1 MSQEQRQPIYCPK
14 CKNMCFKISGVSVG
28 CEVDT
33 LYCPGCLLEKV
44 KLLDK
49 KIWEEL
55 VKEKTQLN
63 IRFTVD
69 GVKRY
74 LEAEE

>member
-1 MSQEQRQPIYCPK
+1 MSQEQRQTIHCPE
-14 CKNMCFKISGVSVG
+14 CTEILYKISCVSVG
-28 CEVDT
+28 CEVDIV
-33 LYCPGCLLEKV
+33 CPKCK
-44 KLLDK
+44 K
-49 KIWEEL
+49 KI
-55 VKEKTQLN
+55 N